1 MPEWIT
7 KKGYMTR
14 VLADEKDMDLAGTQ
28 IQLVR
33 FKEGKYLHY
42 HKKKTEFFYFIKGTG
57 KISINGKKKKIAPGS
72 TFLIKPNMN
81 HTITNESGGIL
92 EAIMFKT
99 NDSKDDIHT
108 E

>member
-1 MPEWIT
+1 MPEGIT

-33 FKEGKYLHY
+33 FKEGKYPHY
-42 HKKKTEFFYFIKGTG
+42 HKKKTEFFYFIKGNG
-57 KISINGKKKKIAPGS
+57 KIIIDGKEKKIAPGS
-72 TFLIKPNMN
+72 TFLIKPNIK
-81 HTITNESGGIL
+81 HAFLNESGGVL

-99 NDSKDDIHT
+99 NDSKDDT
-108 E
+108 YSE